1 MVMGQKR
8 PGRCA
13 GLLVVAGLTLGA
25 FAGEAEAQTSR
36 DVYGRNRRA
45 IFCLFV
51 SGPACVHS
59 VSIDGVFAYQ
69 QSFNETTRDKD
80 FFRLSAEIGY
90 YVRLGRSA
98 MQVGPAFEAGGVF
111 NDVGDGWFLTP
122 KLRFRMWP
130 GYSPVG
136 IEFSP
141 GFVLDTQRDKGTGVP
156 FQRMGAHGELGVTFY
171 GALTLFGAGQWLRS
185 EQGVSAA
192 NAIVGARVLLP
203 VAVEILAAI
212 KR

>member
-1 MVMGQKR
+1 MAMR
-8 PGRCA
+8 LERSGRWLGSMA
-13 GLLVVAGLTLGA
+13 AVGLVLGA
-25 FAGEAEAQTSR
+25 LSGEAEAQTSR
-36 DVYGRNRRA
+36 DVYGRGRRA

-69 QSFNETTRDKD
+69 RSFNETARDKD
-80 FFRLSAEIGY
+80 FFRLSAELGY
-90 YVRLGRSA
+90 YVKLGRSA
-98 MQVGPAFEAGGVF
+98 VQMGPAFEAGGVF

-141 GFVLDTQRDKGTGVP
+141 GFVLEAQRDRATGVP
-156 FQRMGAHGELGVTFY
+156 SQRMGAHGELGISIF
-171 GALTLFGAGQWLRS
+171 GAFTVFGAGQWL
-185 EQGVSAA
+185 VSDDAIPAA
-192 NAIVGARVLLP
+192 SFIAGARVLLP

-212 KR
+212 RR